1 MVSRVDGI
9 LAASMNDD
17 ADDEV
22 SFSIVDTAPP
32 NPFLH
37 YTTPAA
43 DPETS
48 VRAEGTS
55 DKRPKSG
62 KKSNKESRPKSAA
75 RNRKN

>member
-22 SFSIVDTAPP
+22 SFSIVDTAPA

-37 YTTPAA
+37 YTTPA
-43 DPETS
+43 DPETA
-48 VRAEGTS
+48 VRGEGSS

-62 KKSNKESRPKSAA
+62 KKSTKESRPKSAA
-75 RNRKN
+75 RNRKA